1 MAQIRQVVSEAL
13 QATVRR
19 LLPSQQGF
27 TEDLQATN
35 VITPVIDLT
44 PTAEGD
50 VLPVDLSRALAFGSQ
65 TAFYNDSAGSVTL
78 ANSPGF
84 YRVVAGS
91 TLEPDGTN
99 DAGSYFSLVNGVTT
113 KIIWRHQMRNSS
125 TDFAT
130 AVQFDFIVFLAT
142 GDSLVQTNATNKGRI
157 GGSYRQ
163 VADVNGNIVQPS
175 GFSSS

>member
-1 MAQIRQVVSEAL
+1 MAQVRQVVSEAL

-27 TEDLQATN
+27 TEDLQASN
-35 VITPVIDLT
+35 VITPIIDLT
-44 PTAEGD
+44 PTAEGE

-65 TAFYNDSAGSVTL
+65 TAFYNTSGSTTL

-91 TLEPDGTN
+91 TVN
-99 DAGSYFSLVNGVTT
+99 NNGSAESGNYFNLVNGVTT
-113 KIIWRHQMRNSS
+113 KIIWRHQMITVSS
-125 TDFAT
+125 NFISAL
-130 AVQFDFIVFLAT
+130 QFDFIVFLAA
-142 GDSLVQTNATNKGRI
+142 GDSLTVTTNGGNARI

-163 VADVNGNIVQPS
+163 IADVNGNVVQPS